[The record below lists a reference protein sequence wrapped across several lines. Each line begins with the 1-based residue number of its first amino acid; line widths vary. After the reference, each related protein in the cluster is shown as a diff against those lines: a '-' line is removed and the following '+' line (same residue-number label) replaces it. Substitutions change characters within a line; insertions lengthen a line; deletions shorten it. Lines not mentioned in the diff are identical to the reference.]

1 MALLRTKAEW
11 SVWITDLG
19 LTNDEAEEYA
29 AALSSEAISETDLPY
44 FDHELLKSC
53 SVNKYGH
60 RIKMIR
66 KALGTNVKEEAKPSQ
81 NYSNKEL
88 INIWCT

>member
-19 LTNDEAEEYA
+19 LSDKDTEVYA
-29 AALSSEAISETDLPY
+29 TALSSEAISEADLPY
-44 FDHELLKSC
+44 FDHELLESC
-53 SVNKYGH
+53 SVNLYGH

-66 KALGTNVKEEAKPSQ
+66 KALGSNIKEEVKP
-81 NYSNKEL
+81 
-88 INIWCT
+88 I